1 MFIFFFF
8 SGATYVRRFIR
19 SNKTQPL
26 QANESQ
32 ETGGTDRRA
41 NNGHS
46 SLTTVNCPN
55 SCLSAVKQKTTLVV
69 KPSRQTAA
77 QEHFVN

>member
-1 MFIFFFF
+1 MFFFS
-8 SGATYVRRFIR
+8 SGATYVHRFIR

-32 ETGGTDRRA
+32 ETGGTDRSA

-46 SLTTVNCPN
+46 SLTTVNRPN